1 LVHFYQHIHQT
12 GRIALKEKLTKKNQ
26 SVEKVLQII
35 EIMAQARS
43 PMRLADIS
51 EKLDLPASTVLRFVN
66 TLMAYGY
73 VNQDPETMK
82 YRLSIKFCQIGDLVN
97 AQFSIRDTVRP
108 YLIDLTEKCQESA
121 CLAIEDNM
129 TVIYIDTVDGPD
141 NLLRTTQRIG
151 KAAPLHATGV
161 GKLLLL
167 NYTLDKLDRLIR
179 EKGLSAL
186 TCKTITTREGLLEE
200 LDKIRQQ
207 GYSLDD
213 EECEIGAKCIAAPIR
228 DYTGK
233 VVACVSVSGP
243 TSRMNDEKMES
254 VKAVLLSATRRI
266 SEKLGSK

>member
-1 LVHFYQHIHQT
+1 M
-12 GRIALKEKLTKKNQ
+12 KEKLTKKNQ

-66 TLMAYGY
+66 TLMAYNY

-82 YRLSIKFCQIGDLVN
+82 YRLSMKFCQIGDLVN

-108 YLIDLTEKCQESA
+108 FLVDLAEKCQESA
-121 CLAIEDNM
+121 CLALEDDM
-129 TVIYIDTVDGPD
+129 SVIYIDAVDGPD
-141 NLLRTTQRIG
+141 NLLRTMQRIG
-151 KAAPLHATGV
+151 KVAPLHATGV

-167 NYTLDKLDRLIR
+167 NYSPEKLDRLIR

-186 TCKTITTREGLLEE
+186 TCKTITTREVLLKE
-200 LDKIRQQ
+200 LEKIRVQ

-228 DYTGK
+228 DYTEK
-233 VVACVSVSGP
+233 IVACVSVSGP
-243 TSRMNDEKMES
+243 TSRMTEEKMERI
-254 VKAVLLSATRRI
+254 KFILLSITRSI
-266 SEKLGSK
+266 SEKLGYTE